1 MILYR
6 TITGMDFDF
15 PSLRLYL
22 VNLSDRAVSK
32 ECEAEDTEG
41 RDDLADDPDDGD
53 LGAVAG
59 DPVDDPDTHSD
70 RHKNDQCEVRS
81 SQRNYIESAETGSDQ
96 HGNGKKDS
104 DCFHKNAPLWI

>member
-1 MILYR
+1 MRCQAFAIYEH
-6 TITGMDFDF
+6 
-15 PSLRLYL
+15 
-22 VNLSDRAVSK
+22 LSDRAVSK

-41 RDDLADDPDDGD
+41 RDDLADDPDDGIW
-53 LGAVAG
+53 GAVAG

-104 DCFHKNAPLWI
+104 DCFHKNAPSGYKITGKLS